1 MNLICIPALKCH
13 KDNLA
18 INIENLLNFINKN
31 EILIVTPDVDDYK
44 DFQFKGFNVKAD
56 NYFSDISKSEI
67 KSFLNPEKKF
77 LNSIDH
83 GVGRFLRSAMM
94 GWYQ

>member
-44 DFQFKGFNVKAD
+44 DFQFVF
-56 NYFSDISKSEI
+56 F
-67 KSFLNPEKKF
+67 
-77 LNSIDH
+77 
-83 GVGRFLRSAMM
+83 RSLENIHF
-94 GWYQ
+94 YV